1 MHCVCRSI
9 KPRTDIPQGGVFPV
23 ERKHLKSVADRGQR
37 TSQLMPQL
45 GEEVVR
51 VPIGVAESTVG
62 RGVADRTLEVAP
74 CPDQL
79 LSHSRSG
86 PFQRF
91 GGRPGREL
99 PSCTTE

>member
-1 MHCVCRSI
+1 
-9 KPRTDIPQGGVFPV
+9 
-23 ERKHLKSVADRGQR
+23 
-37 TSQLMPQL
+37 
-45 GEEVVR
+45 

-62 RGVADRTLEVAP
+62 SGVADRTLEVAP

-91 GGRPGREL
+91 GGRSGREL